1 MEEWVLA
8 GALTGEFAGTKWD
21 GKVEDVDFFLVKG
34 ILETLFSKLKADVD
48 IRRITKECE
57 ELHPFRSAEIIFNDQ
72 VIGYLGAVHPKLA
85 SERDLEDT
93 YVFEILLTELIT
105 KEKTLV
111 QYQPISKVPSVE
123 RDLAFVV
130 KEDIPAIDLVKAIYS
145 VDKKLIKKVD
155 IFDLYQGDKVEA
167 GYRSLAFKVILE
179 ADETLTD
186 EIINEKINKIVKS
199 LKYQFEATL
208 R

>member
-1 MEEWVLA
+1 M
-8 GALTGEFAGTKWD
+8 
-21 GKVEDVDFFLVKG
+21 
-34 ILETLFSKLKADVD
+34 
-48 IRRITKECE
+48 
-57 ELHPFRSAEIIFNDQ
+57 
-72 VIGYLGAVHPKLA
+72 Y
-85 SERDLEDT
+85 
-93 YVFEILLTELIT
+93 EILLTELIT